1 MPVLFRLIHE
11 SDPSPAQRRLQQSLL
26 SASARLVQSCR
37 QLGSVAASSS
47 LTAGQSAATVQLIP
61 GRLDSASTAPR
72 ASPLL
77 TALTSYD
84 HSDPSAASLFYTT
97 KDVTSSSP
105 ISSSLSVWGSSSHPT
120 TGSQTSPLTLSRA
133 FDAFDALHTRSAVG
147 PPGGYDAVTGI
158 VRLVA
163 DRVALPNSL
172 HHVGLLSYLPS
183 AITATYSAPHP
194 LLLPAGQAQQRLSDA
209 HLLSPRVLGDRD
221 QYILLVKRMVEL
233 QMLEF
238 TTTPCCVNG
247 LFGVPKGD
255 EEIRLILDARAA
267 NCLFVDPP
275 HVHLPTPSHLSQLL
289 VSPGSSFTVAKLDIS
304 NFYHQLSL
312 PDWLRS
318 YFALPAISSIE
329 LEDLL
334 SLDSLPVASSAAL
347 RSGSPVYPCCTTLP
361 MGWAHSVFLAQCI
374 HEHIIYSFSR
384 LSPRD
389 NILNLISPYLD
400 HSVHAI

>member
-1 MPVLFRLIHE
+1 MGRLVNRESRSSVPQPQSVDSLPYRSPPSPSLFSAIPTSRGLFPVPLLPTPARPNSSSRRVRRSHSDRRLMTAMANRAVRAINTLHFNYPSSRYACALSFRSHE

-37 QLGSVAASSS
+37 QLGSVTASSS
-47 LTAGQSAATVQLIP
+47 LTAGQSAATVQLLP

-97 KDVTSSSP
+97 KDVTPSFP
-105 ISSSLSVWGSSSHPT
+105 ISSSLPVWGSSSHPT

-147 PPGGYDAVTGI
+147 PPGGYDAATGI
-158 VRLVA
+158 VLLVA

-183 AITATYSAPHP
+183 AITATYSAPHQ

-255 EEIRLILDARAA
+255 EEIRLILMPGQPTAFSWILLMCISLHHLI
-267 NCLFVDPP
+267 CL
-275 HVHLPTPSHLSQLL
+275 S
-289 VSPGSSFTVAKLDIS
+289 
-304 NFYHQLSL
+304 
-312 PDWLRS
+312 
-318 YFALPAISSIE
+318 
-329 LEDLL
+329 
-334 SLDSLPVASSAAL
+334 
-347 RSGSPVYPCCTTLP
+347 C
-361 MGWAHSVFLAQCI
+361 
-374 HEHIIYSFSR
+374 
-384 LSPRD
+384 
-389 NILNLISPYLD
+389 
-400 HSVHAI
+400 